1 MVRLHLEN
9 GKSKCR
15 MQALDIS
22 QGSCID
28 CGKKEKEKGEI
39 FIQNFS
45 KLLGSAAEFLGF
57 YV

>member
-22 QGSCID
+22 QDSCID
-28 CGKKEKEKGEI
+28 CSKKEKEMGEI
-39 FIQNFS
+39 FIQDFP
-45 KLLGSAAEFLGF
+45 KLLGSTAEFLGF